1 MLDFLKDANIS
12 YTIINYINNNFS
24 SNDIIALAD
33 NQDECIKTI
42 SLFKELGFKNIEE
55 LLINETYIFL
65 KLSNKIS
72 DKLSR
77 YDISTLIDD
86 VNEDYTYIEKII

>member
-12 YTIINYINNNFS
+12 YTTINYINNNFS